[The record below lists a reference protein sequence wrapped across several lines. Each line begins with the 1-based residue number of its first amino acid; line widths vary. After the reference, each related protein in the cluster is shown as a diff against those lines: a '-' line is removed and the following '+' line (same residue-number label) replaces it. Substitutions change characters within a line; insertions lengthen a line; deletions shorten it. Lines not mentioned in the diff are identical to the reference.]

1 MNNDVNVT
9 KTQKNLKK
17 LKKYYMKN
25 SSKMMFVLLKC
36 EF

>member
-1 MNNDVNVT
+1 MNNDVNVA
-9 KTQKNLKK
+9 KTQKNLKN

-25 SSKMMFVLLKC
+25 NSKMMFVLLKC